1 MITEQARKRCIAH
14 SLQEQLEAHRRSL
27 ILTHLEDLT
36 VEEQIDRLE
45 DILDDKDKYGLAS

>member
-1 MITEQARKRCIAH
+1 MITEQAKKRCIAH

-27 ILTHLEDLT
+27 ILAHLEDLT
-36 VEEQIDRLE
+36 VEQQIDRIE